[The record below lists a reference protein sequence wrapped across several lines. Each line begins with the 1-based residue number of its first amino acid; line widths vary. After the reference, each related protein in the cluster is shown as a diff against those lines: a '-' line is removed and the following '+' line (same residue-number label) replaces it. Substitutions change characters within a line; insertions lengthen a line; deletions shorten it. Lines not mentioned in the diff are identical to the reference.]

1 MSGRSLS
8 EIDRAGWVFTPGGP
22 RPRANVHEVNPG
34 DVIIHDRGTG
44 GSTIF
49 RAANAAGSEAG
60 ARSVEELVI
69 TPGGARPRSQ
79 VHEVQ
84 SGAVI
89 TAARVGHHA
98 TGEDATRPDR
108 LARATL
114 RLARNTFA
122 SEDLP
127 ALGSGYITYAAW
139 TNGTGRAISSFSTT
153 WTVPPPPRTQSGQLL
168 YLFNGLEDSPVTH
181 ILQPV
186 LQWGVSP
193 NGGGN
198 SWAVA
203 SWWVDNSNNATKTPL
218 VQVNPGDI
226 LVGVMTLLSQSG
238 GSFSY
243 SCEFSN
249 ISGTR
254 MTVQGANQM
263 VLALEA
269 LECYRITQCPDYPD
283 VNGTAMT
290 GIDIKAGGV
299 DVTPSWGAVN
309 AVTDCGQHTVVVS
322 NASPGGEVDLFYRPT
337 DWSGVADNWRP
348 IGGFFPPGAPVSSV
362 ARTGNNLDL
371 FITGNDGRVYTSW
384 WSAGN
389 DWSGVADNWRP
400 IGGFFPPAPRSPRSP
415 APGTTWTCSSR
426 ATTAG
431 STPPGGAPATTGRGW
446 PTTGAPSADSS
457 PRRPR
462 SPRSP
467 APGTTWTCS
476 SRATTAGSTPP
487 GGAPATTGR
496 GWPTTGAPSADS
508 SPRRPGLL
516 GRPHREQPGPVHH
529 GQRRPGLH
537 LLVERRQRL
546 VGGGRQLAPHRRILP
561 RYRPGLLGRPHREQP
576 GPVHHGQRRPGLHL
590 LVERRQ
596 RLVGGGRQL
605 APHRR
610 ILPRYRPG
618 LLGRP
623 HREQPGPVHHGQR
636 RPGLHLLVERRQRLV
651 GGGRQLAPHR
661 RILPRYRPGLL
672 GRPHREQPGPV
683 HHGQRRP
690 GLHLLVVQSRIVD
703 IFEHVL

>member
-254 MTVQGANQM
+254 MTVQGTTRWSWPWKT
-263 VLALEA
+263 

-348 IGGFFPPGAPVSSV
+348 IGGFFPP
-362 ARTGNNLDL
+362 
-371 FITGNDGRVYTSW
+371 
-384 WSAGN
+384 
-389 DWSGVADNWRP
+389 
-400 IGGFFPPAPRSPRSP
+400 APRSPRSP

-457 PRRPR
+457 PRAPRSPRSPAPGTTWTCSSRATTAGSTPPGGAPATTGRGWPTTGAPIGGFFPPAAPVSSVARTGNNLDLFITGNDGRVYTSWWSAGNDWSGVADNWRPIGGFFPPVRPGLLGRPHREQPGPVHHGQRRPGLHLLVERRQRLVGGGRQLAAHRRILPRAPR

-508 SPRRPGLL
+508 SPLPPRSPRSPAPGTTWTCSSRATTAGSTPPGGAPATT
-516 GRPHREQPGPVHH
+516 GRGWPTTGAPSADSSPLPPRSPRSPAPGTTWTCSSRATTAGSTP
-529 GQRRPGLH
+529 PG
-537 LLVERRQRL
+537 
-546 VGGGRQLAPHRRILP
+546 GSIADSGYI
-561 RYRPGLLGRPHREQP
+561 
-576 GPVHHGQRRPGLHL
+576 
-590 LVERRQ
+590 
-596 RLVGGGRQL
+596 
-605 APHRR
+605 
-610 ILPRYRPG
+610 
-618 LLGRP
+618 
-623 HREQPGPVHHGQR
+623 
-636 RPGLHLLVERRQRLV
+636 
-651 GGGRQLAPHR
+651 
-661 RILPRYRPGLL
+661 
-672 GRPHREQPGPV
+672 
-683 HHGQRRP
+683 
-690 GLHLLVVQSRIVD
+690 
-703 IFEHVL
+703 